1 MILFQINVPS
11 VAVRKFERN
20 APRAVDMD
28 RVSSWLKTSQRMEV
42 KPWQVHFF
50 YAFYLFKSVKTQI
63 YSSLQRWLNLA

>member
-20 APRAVDMD
+20 TPGAVDMD

-42 KPWQVHFF
+42 EPRQVHFF

-63 YSSLQRWLNLA
+63 YPSLQSRLNLA